1 MNPAPT
7 VLHCLLGAPD
17 LSAAYRRAGL
27 DADDLCRVRR
37 VPVLEKRADWRVS
50 RALKRQAG
58 APVLS
63 LSHSGG
69 FAALLC
75 TDAPVRAGVDLERL
89 KMRDFQALAQW
100 VCTGEEREF
109 LRRRRWRAADF
120 YRLWCFKEALLKA
133 ADLSFPADI
142 ASVGYCFNSGLPTGL
157 HAVGQRG
164 WHGTS
169 ALLPQ
174 GYALSCVWFGGGISL
189 ETSFYGSWDNA
200 VLQHI
205 EAV

>member
-27 DADDLCRVRR
+27 DADDLCRVRLS
-37 VPVLEKRADWRVS
+37 PALETRADWRVS
-50 RALKRQAG
+50 RALKRQAD

-63 LSHSGG
+63 LSHSGS

-75 TDAPVRAGVDLERL
+75 ADAPVQSGVDLERL

-100 VCTGEEREF
+100 VCSEEEREF
-109 LRRRRWRAADF
+109 LCRRRWRATDF

-133 ADLSFPADI
+133 ADLSFPADM
-142 ASVGYCFNSGLPTGL
+142 ASVGYRFDGGLPTGL
-157 HAVGQRG
+157 HAVGQSG

-174 GYALSCVWFGGGISL
+174 GYALSCVWFGSGISL
-189 ETSFYGSWDNA
+189 ETLFYGSWDNA
-200 VLQHI
+200 VLEHI